1 METGSRQ
8 KNHAYQESEKADR
21 RHIRQTACK
30 FTALAAA
37 AVLAVSGGFASAG
50 MQTESVLAARHSGAK
65 PYAVTSDMLNV
76 RSGPGMDYR
85 VIGTITRGMRVNVYS
100 MRGEKENRW
109 ARIRFQG
116 VTAYVSAKYLSPVR
130 KQAG

>member
-1 METGSRQ
+1 M
-8 KNHAYQESEKADR
+8 
-21 RHIRQTACK
+21 
-30 FTALAAA
+30 
-37 AVLAVSGGFASAG
+37 
-50 MQTESVLAARHSGAK
+50 AARHDGAK
-65 PYAVTSDMLNV
+65 PYAVTSDMLNI

-116 VTAYVSAKYLSPVR
+116 VTAYVSAAYLSPVR